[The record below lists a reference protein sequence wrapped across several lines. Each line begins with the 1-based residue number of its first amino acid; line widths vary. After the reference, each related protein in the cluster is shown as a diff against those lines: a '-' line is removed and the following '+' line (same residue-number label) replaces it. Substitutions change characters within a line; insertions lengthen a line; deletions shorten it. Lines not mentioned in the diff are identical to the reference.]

1 MSLDSEYQGGCS
13 RLDAIE
19 LFVLI
24 SVSCYRCSGIVNAW
38 KKTHTLWAVDDMS
51 MAYIGLLGMLMA
63 ILLPWLCV
71 L

>member
-1 MSLDSEYQGGCS
+1 ME
-13 RLDAIE
+13 
-19 LFVLI
+19 
-24 SVSCYRCSGIVNAW
+24 
-38 KKTHTLWAVDDMS
+38 KTHTLWAVDDMS